1 MRPVP
6 QRLVLLLLALMS
18 AIILAGCQG
27 ISARSNVVPPPTPG
41 QLSSSPVSVGFGNV
55 GLGTSQTLTNTLT
68 NTGQT
73 SLNITA
79 AGVSGAGFGISGLSM
94 PTTLGA
100 GQSVTFNVTF
110 QPPSAGS
117 TTGNVALTN
126 TGSTTVLNI
135 ALSGTG
141 VAPSDLVASPS
152 SYSFGTVV
160 VGSSATE
167 TEGLQNSGGQS
178 LTITAA
184 TVTGAGFSISGL
196 TLPLTLAPTQA
207 TSFTVKFAPT
217 AAGGSNGTVS
227 LTVTGISNTVDF
239 AVSGTG
245 ASAAVVTPTLA
256 SITFTNITTGQ
267 TSSQTETLTNTGGV
281 NTMVSAATAS
291 GTGFSVSGFTAGT
304 LTPGQ
309 SMSFTVKYAPTT
321 AGTST
326 GTVTVT
332 SNASNPSLSIPLSGT
347 AVTPATL
354 AASPTSLTYT
364 NITVGQTSNQ
374 TQKVTNTGGTSATIS
389 AVAAAGTGF
398 SISGITP
405 PVTLTP
411 GQSTTFTVTFA
422 PTSAGTFSGTVTV
435 TSNASNPSLGIPLS
449 GTAVVTP
456 AVLTAVPTS
465 LTYTNIAVGQTSNQT
480 QKVTNTGGTS
490 ATISAVAASGTGYS
504 ISGITPPVTL
514 TPGQSTSFTV
524 TFAPTSAGTST
535 GTVTVTSNAS
545 NPSLGI
551 PLSGTAVTPATLTA
565 SPTSL
570 TYTNITTG
578 QRSNQTQKVT
588 NTGGTSAT
596 ISAAAAAGTGF
607 SISGITPPVTLTPGQ
622 STTFTVTFAPTSAGT
637 FSGTVTVT
645 SNASNP
651 SLQIPLSGTAI
662 APVLG
667 TLAANPTTVAVPG
680 SVVVGT
686 SGTATGQLIASTA
699 SVTVSGVSVVG
710 AEFTISGLA
719 FPVTIPAGQS
729 VNYTV
734 KFTPTAS
741 GSASTTAS
749 FASNASNAP
758 TGVGLTGTA
767 IPAPVY
773 TVGLSWTASTTLGIN
788 GYYIYRALYNT
799 STSTCGTYSKLNP
812 LLPNVLTTY
821 TDVNVTDGD
830 TYCYEVTAVNSS
842 DQEST
847 DSNSAQAIIPA
858 P

>member
-1 MRPVP
+1 MKNIPH
-6 QRLVLLLLALMS
+6 RLPLLLLALLS
-18 AIILAGCQG
+18 ALILVGCQG
-27 ISARSNVVPPPTPG
+27 ISARSNVVTPPTQG
-41 QLSSSPVSVGFGNV
+41 ELSSSPVSVGFGNV

-68 NTGQT
+68 NTGQS
-73 SLNITA
+73 SLDITA
-79 AGVSGAGFGISGLSM
+79 AGVSGAGFSISGLPM

-126 TGSTTVLNI
+126 TGSAAVLNI

-141 VAPSDLVASPS
+141 VAPPDLVASPS

-160 VGSSATE
+160 IGSSATE

-196 TLPLTLAPTQA
+196 SLPLTLASTQVA
-207 TSFTVKFAPT
+207 SFTVKFAPT

-227 LTVTGISNTVDF
+227 LTVSGMSNTVDF

-245 ASAAVVTPTLA
+245 ATPAVVTPTLA
-256 SITFTNITTGQ
+256 SITYTNITTGQ

-281 NTMVSAATAS
+281 NTVVSAATAS
-291 GTGFSVSGFTAGT
+291 GTGFSVTGFTAGT

-309 SMSFTVKYAPTT
+309 SMSFTVTYAPKS
-321 AGTST
+321 AGTSS

-332 SNASNPSLSIPLSGT
+332 SNASNPSLAIPLSGT

-354 AASPTSLTYT
+354 TAVPTSLTYT

-374 TQKVTNTGGTSATIS
+374 TQKVTNTGGTSATITAAS
-389 AVAAAGTGF
+389 ASGTGF

-405 PVTLTP
+405 PVVLGP

-422 PTSAGTFSGTVTV
+422 PASAGSFSGAVTV
-435 TSNASNPSLGIPLS
+435 TSDASNPSLQIPLS
-449 GTAVVTP
+449 GTAVGTP

-465 LTYTNIAVGQTSNQT
+465 LTYTNITVGKTSNQT

-490 ATISAVAASGTGYS
+490 ATISAAAASGTGFS
-504 ISGITPPVTL
+504 ISGITPPVVL
-514 TPGQSTSFTV
+514 GPGQSTSFTV

-535 GTVTVTSNAS
+535 GTVTVTSDAS
-545 NPSLGI
+545 NPSLQI
-551 PLSGTAVTPATLTA
+551 PLTGTAVTPATLTA

-578 QRSNQTQKVT
+578 TSSNQTQKVT

-596 ISAAAAAGTGF
+596 ISAASASGTGF
-607 SISGITPPVTLTPGQ
+607 SISGITPPVVLGPGQ
-622 STTFTVTFAPTSAGT
+622 STSFTVTFAPTSAGT

-651 SLQIPLSGTAI
+651 SLQIPLSGTAV
-662 APVLG
+662 APTAG
-667 TLAANPTTVAVPG
+667 TLTANPATVAVPG
-680 SVVVGT
+680 NVVVGT
-686 SGTATGQLIASTA
+686 SGTATGQLVASTA

-729 VNYTV
+729 ATYTV
-734 KFTPTAS
+734 TFTPTAS
-741 GSASTTAS
+741 GAASTTAS

-767 IPAPVY
+767 TPAPVY
-773 TVGLSWTASTTLGIN
+773 TVGLAWTASPTSSVT
-788 GYYIYRALYNT
+788 YYIYRALYNP
-799 STSTCGTYSKLNP
+799 STSKCGTYSKLNP
-812 LLPNVLTTY
+812 SSPTALTNY
-821 TDVNVTDGD
+821 TDSNVTDGD

-842 DQEST
+842 GEEST